1 MSTSWTSAVLWRVT
15 APLLLLPALALFLVP
30 WVELRAEVHY
40 SGKIQKSQTVLEQT
54 GLEALRGER
63 TMKRQDLDD
72 ESREI
77 AEAELDAAP
86 LVGAFAGCLLV
97 GALAGLVL
105 PSGRGRLV
113 VLAACSVAASA
124 LLIYQA
130 STGLPLDRKARQVMA
145 ARNEANPRAWNDD
158 SPESKQVAR
167 YTPLFALTMTMPLLA
182 LIAVCFEAAVGPKRT
197 RLTMSATMPTVP
209 LPELPPSVPV
219 EVQPI
224 DAVPV
229 EVPVEAAAVETKPAE
244 AEADWMLPLSEETGV
259 SASPPGE
266 NVVNFDL
273 EANPPSPGE
282 GAPS

>member
-1 MSTSWTSAVLWRVT
+1 GVRASGRAGVVGGVT
-15 APLLLLPALALFLVP
+15 AALLLLPALALFLVP
-30 WVELRAEVHY
+30 WVELRTELHH

-130 STGLPLDRKARQVMA
+130 ATGLPLDRKARQVMT

-197 RLTMSATMPTVP
+197 RLTMSATMPTAP
-209 LPELPPSVPV
+209 LPEMPPSVPV
-219 EVQPI
+219 EVQPV
-224 DAVPV
+224 DVVPL
-229 EVPVEAAAVETKPAE
+229 EAAAVEVKPAE
-244 AEADWMLPLSEETGV
+244 ADTDCVLPLSGETGIP
-259 SASPPGE
+259 ASSSRE
-266 NVVNFDL
+266 
-273 EANPPSPGE
+273 
-282 GAPS
+282 